1 MRSKTKRY
9 VSDIIIFAVLVFL
22 DRITKIWAVDKL
34 KDKDPIELIK
44 GVLELYYLPNGNTGA
59 AFGMLAGHKM
69 LFLLIAIV
77 VVSVIVY
84 LVINMP
90 ESRKYSIVEILLIF
104 IAAGG
109 VGNMID
115 RIAQGYVVD
124 FIYISAINF
133 PIFNV
138 ADMYV
143 SVCTTILA
151 IIMLFRYKEEDY
163 DALEAAFA
171 APFGKRKS
179 NKEK

>member
-9 VSDIIIFAVLVFL
+9 VSDIIVFAVLVFL

-84 LVINMP
+84 LVRVEFYSKQAPALVDNVLRMFMP
-90 ESRKYSIVEILLIF
+90 DENITKLIHKT
-104 IAAGG
+104 
-109 VGNMID
+109 NEL
-115 RIAQGYVVD
+115 
-124 FIYISAINF
+124 
-133 PIFNV
+133 
-138 ADMYV
+138 
-143 SVCTTILA
+143 SVI
-151 IIMLFRYKEEDY
+151 
-163 DALEAAFA
+163 
-171 APFGKRKS
+171 
-179 NKEK
+179 

>member
-1 MRSKTKRY
+1 MSKKAKRY
-9 VSDIIIFAVLVFL
+9 IIDTIIFVFLIFL
-22 DRITKIWAVDKL
+22 DRITKIWAVDTL

-44 GVLELYYLPNGNTGA
+44 GVLEFYYLPNGNTGA
-59 AFGMLAGHKM
+59 AFGMLAGHRV

-90 ESRKYSIVEILLIF
+90 ENRKYAIVEILLVF

-143 SVCTTILA
+143 TVCTTVLA
-151 IIMLFRYKEEDY
+151 IIMLFIYKEDDY
-163 DALEAAFA
+163 NVLESAFA
-171 APFGKRKS
+171 APFRKRKQ
-179 NKEK
+179 NKDQ